1 MSEIIFV
8 VENSDEG
15 GYTAKSLGYSIYTE
29 AETLDELKEN
39 VKDAIKCHFDEKEIP
54 RIVRL
59 HIVLDSGKFYI
70 RQPSCEG
77 LFSCVLFAFLE
88 LTVLSSLFRDRIN
101 CF

>member
-15 GYTAKSLGYSIYTE
+15 GYTAKSLGHSIYTE

-39 VKDAIKCHFDEKEIP
+39 IKDAVKCHFDKKEIP

-59 HIVLDSGKFYI
+59 HIVKDEVI
-70 RQPSCEG
+70 
-77 LFSCVLFAFLE
+77 A
-88 LTVLSSLFRDRIN
+88 I
-101 CF
+101 

>member
-1 MSEIIFV
+1 MSEIIFI

-29 AETLDELKEN
+29 GETLDELKEN

-59 HIVLDSGKFYI
+59 HIVKDEVI
-70 RQPSCEG
+70 
-77 LFSCVLFAFLE
+77 
-88 LTVLSSLFRDRIN
+88 TI
-101 CF
+101 